1 MQTIISRTYGKP
13 EVIHVKKIDT
23 PAPRGGEALIHNYD
37 GRRGS
42 PRRYPLTGSHNRQYP
57 PSKGNTM
64 KLTREHRPAS
74 RPGKTAAALL
84 LVVAGFQASLA
95 SGAPWGAAA
104 YGGVNPGVLPD
115 SLRAS
120 SAVSAVIYLV
130 LAAVAGTSWVP
141 VGIRRRV
148 MYGTCFLMVV
158 GAVLNIASPS
168 FIERIIWV
176 PVTILLVITLW
187 RTARLDAAPVLR
199 KSAAPVTMP

>member
-1 MQTIISRTYGKP
+1 
-13 EVIHVKKIDT
+13 
-23 PAPRGGEALIHNYD
+23 
-37 GRRGS
+37 
-42 PRRYPLTGSHNRQYP
+42 
-57 PSKGNTM
+57 M

-74 RPGKTAAALL
+74 RPGKAAATLL

-95 SGAPWGAAA
+95 SGAPWAEAA
-104 YGGVNPGVLPD
+104 YGGANSGVLPD

-120 SAVSAVIYLV
+120 SAVTAVIYLA

-141 VGIRRRV
+141 VGIRRSF
-148 MYGTCFLMVV
+148 MYGTSALMVI

-187 RTARLDAAPVLR
+187 RAARLDADQVLHN
-199 KSAAPVTMP
+199 SAAPVTMP